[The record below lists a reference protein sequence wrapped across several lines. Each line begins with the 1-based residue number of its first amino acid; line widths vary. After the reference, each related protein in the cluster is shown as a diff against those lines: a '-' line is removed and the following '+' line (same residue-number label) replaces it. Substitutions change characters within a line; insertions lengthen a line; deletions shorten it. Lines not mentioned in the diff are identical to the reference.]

1 MKDANNRWVWFF
13 VLAAGFNF
21 CTGGAIFFHPGWSYS
36 IAYIGLPD
44 DSTLRFWSDFGFAVL
59 LVGLG
64 YLIIA
69 LDLDRGQGIAV
80 LGVIAKLFDVI
91 VLPTRWIEGLAHGIV
106 IVPAAIDGLFCIG
119 FILYLIRRRS
129 ASY

>member
-1 MKDANNRWVWFF
+1 MKNINTRWVWFF

-21 CTGGAIFFHPGWSYS
+21 FTGGAIFFAPRWSYS
-36 IAYIGLPD
+36 IAYIGVGT
-44 DSTLRFWSDFGFAVL
+44 DSTLRFWGDFGFAVL

-69 LDLDRGQGIAV
+69 LDLNRGRGIAF

-91 VLPTRWIEGLAHGIV
+91 VLPTRWAEGLAHPIV
-106 IVPAAIDGLFCIG
+106 LLPAAIDGLFAIG
-119 FILYLIRRRS
+119 FIVFLIRRRP
-129 ASY
+129 AQ